1 MKQFKRICIIVYCCV
16 IGLFLNEKW
25 FKENK
30 YQTNSKQ
37 NKILFHASFIGFK
50 IKQISSI
57 TIPILTILII
67 INQYI

>member
-1 MKQFKRICIIVYCCV
+1 MEQFKQICIIVYCCF

-30 YQTNSKQ
+30 YQSKSKQ

-50 IKQISSI
+50 IKQISLI
-57 TIPILTILII
+57 VLPVLTILIL